1 MSIKIVTDSTAELT
15 REEIEQ
21 YAITVIPIQ
30 YSLNGKVYTD
40 HGDLSPTVTK
50 NGEFTGITQNVP
62 TLFGDFSR
70 VFQTTDR

>member
-40 HGDLSPTVTK
+40 HGDHFPNRVLTK
-50 NGEFTGITQNVP
+50 NGAFTRIA
-62 TLFGDFSR
+62 
-70 VFQTTDR
+70 